1 MKIKSLLLGMMTC
14 AALAACTN
22 EDLVENEGGNGVD
35 NSTAKAYIGIKLADP
50 TNGFSRAADGGYDD
64 GTSAEHNIQ
73 NIDFF
78 FYKNGEF
85 VTKGALA
92 TDEFDINGNPI
103 NGNGTNIEANVPAVV
118 VLQDTQGGEGVEYPD
133 QVLAFLNL
141 PASITTDLETRKV
154 DLETTLKTV
163 KSISDISEFA
173 TNDKFI
179 MTNSVYLNN
188 NGGVQNAVPVSSVNF
203 AQTAE
208 AAKNNPIT
216 IYVERVAA
224 KVKMEEKEGGADTP
238 DIGINYNNASGY
250 KLKLQIDSWG
260 INAVNKTSYLV
271 KQIDPS
277 WELGWNWNNSGD
289 FRSFWAK
296 DTNYGSANYPANRED
311 YTGKENNSPLEYRSW
326 NDVVAN
332 DKSTQ
337 YCLENTMDAA
347 TAANENAVTYMVIA
361 GHYQLVAPG
370 ASKGEDIDKNTKLY
384 KYIDKFYLEE
394 DLLKMIAE
402 QASLYTFENN
412 TWTKL
417 DASNYQIV
425 RASLYDGK
433 AQLKAA
439 SGDFYTAKDENSK
452 VSVEEANARLKEN
465 LGTFTAFAGGKTF
478 FYTPIKHLNANKEQD
493 GHIGIVR
500 NHTYALTLNSIT
512 KLGHGVFNPD
522 EEIIITPKE
531 KEFYVAATLNILSWK
546 VVNHDVDL

>member
-1 MKIKSLLLGMMTC
+1 MKIKSLLFGMMTC
-14 AALAACTN
+14 VALAACTN

-35 NSTAKAYIGIKLADP
+35 NSTAKAYIGIKIADP
-50 TNGFSRAADGGYDD
+50 TNGFSRAADGGYDN
-64 GTSAEHNIQ
+64 GTSAEYNIQ
-73 NIDFF
+73 NVDFL

-85 VTKGALA
+85 VAKGALA
-92 TDEFDINGNPI
+92 TGEFDINGNPI
-103 NGNGTNIEANVPAVV
+103 NGTNIEANVPAVV
-118 VLQDTQGGEGVEYPD
+118 VLQGKQGGEGVEYPD

-141 PASITTDLETRKV
+141 PASITDQLATKNVKLKQALET
-154 DLETTLKTV
+154 L
-163 KSISDISEFA
+163 KSISDISDFA

-188 NGGVQNAVPVSSVNF
+188 DEVQNAVPVSSVNF

-224 KVKMEEKEGGADTP
+224 KVKMAEKENGATTP
-238 DIGINYNNASGY
+238 DIDINYNNASGY
-250 KLKLQIDSWG
+250 KLKLQIDGWG

-277 WELGWNWNNSGD
+277 WEFTGWDWNNSGD

-296 DTNYGSANYPANRED
+296 DANYGSTNYPAEWGD
-311 YTGKENNSPLEYRSW
+311 YTGKENDSPLEYRSW
-326 NDVVAN
+326 NDVAAN
-332 DKSTQ
+332 KDATQ

-347 TAANENAVTYMVIA
+347 TATNINATTYMVIA

-370 ASKGEDIDKNTKLY
+370 ATEGEDIDETTKLY
-384 KYIDKFYLEE
+384 KYIDNFYLEK
-394 DLLKMIAE
+394 DLLEMIAE
-402 QASLYTFENN
+402 QAGLYTFENN

-417 DASNYQIV
+417 DASNYKIV

-433 AQLKAA
+433 AQLTAA
-439 SGDFYTAKDENSK
+439 SGDFYTAKNEDSK
-452 VSVEEANARLKEN
+452 VSVAEANAKLEN

-478 FYTPIKHLNANKEQD
+478 FYTPIEHLNTNEEQD
-493 GHIGIVR
+493 GRIGIVR
-500 NHTYALTLNSIT
+500 NHTYALTLNSI
-512 KLGHGVFNPD
+512 KNLGNGVFNPD
-522 EEIIITPKE
+522 EEIIITDKE

-546 VVNHDVDL
+546 VVNQDVDL

>member
-14 AALAACTN
+14 VALAACTN
-22 EDLVENEGGNGVD
+22 ADLVENEGGNGVD

-50 TNGFSRAADGGYDD
+50 TNGFSRATDGGYDN
-64 GTSAEHNIQ
+64 GTSEEHNIQ
-73 NIDFF
+73 NVDFL
-78 FYKNGEF
+78 FYKNGKY
-85 VTKGALA
+85 VTKGTLA
-92 TDEFDINGNPI
+92 TGEFDINGNPI
-103 NGNGTNIEANVPAVV
+103 NGTNIEANVPAVV
-118 VLQDTQGGEGVEYPD
+118 VLQGTQGGEDVEYPD

-141 PASITTDLETRKV
+141 PASITTELENNKV
-154 DLETTLKTV
+154 DLENTLKIV
-163 KSISDISEFA
+163 KSISEISDFA
-173 TNDKFI
+173 ADDKFI

-188 NGGVQNAVPVSSVNF
+188 NEVQNAVPVSSVNF

-224 KVKMEEKEGGADTP
+224 KVKMAEKEGGADTP
-238 DIGINYNNASGY
+238 DIGINYNKESGY
-250 KLKLQIDSWG
+250 KLRLQIDGWG

-271 KQIDPS
+271 KQIDSS
-277 WELGWNWNNSGD
+277 WELTGWNWNNSGD

-296 DTNYGSANYPANRED
+296 DTNYGNANYPAKWED
-311 YTGKENNSPLEYRSW
+311 YTGKENGSPLEYRSW

-332 DKSTQ
+332 NQNTQ

-347 TAANENAVTYMVIA
+347 TAANKNAVTYMVIA

-370 ASKGEDIDKNTKLY
+370 ATEGKDIDENTKLY

-394 DLLKMIAE
+394 DLLEMIAE
-402 QASLYTFENN
+402 QASLYTLEAGN
-412 TWTKL
+412 WTKL

-433 AQLKAA
+433 AQLTAA
-439 SGDFYTAKDENSK
+439 SGDFYTAKNENSK
-452 VSVEEANARLKEN
+452 VSVAEANTRLEEN

-478 FYTPIKHLNANKEQD
+478 FDTPIEHLNTNAEQD

-500 NHTYALTLNSIT
+500 NHTYALTLKSIK

-522 EEIIITPKE
+522 EDIIITPKE

-546 VVNHDVDL
+546 VVNQDVDL

>member
-14 AALAACTN
+14 VALAACTN
-22 EDLVENEGGNGVD
+22 ADLVENEGGNGVD

-50 TNGFSRAADGGYDD
+50 TNGFSRATDGGYDN
-64 GTSAEHNIQ
+64 GTSEEHNIQ
-73 NIDFF
+73 NVDFL
-78 FYKNGEF
+78 FYKNGKY
-85 VTKGALA
+85 VTKGTLA
-92 TDEFDINGNPI
+92 TGEFDINGNPI
-103 NGNGTNIEANVPAVV
+103 NGTNIEANVPAVV
-118 VLQDTQGGEGVEYPD
+118 VLQGTQGGEDVEYPD

-141 PASITTDLETRKV
+141 PASITTELENNKV
-154 DLETTLKTV
+154 DLENTLKIV
-163 KSISDISEFA
+163 KSISEISDFA
-173 TNDKFI
+173 ADDKFI

-188 NGGVQNAVPVSSVNF
+188 NEVQNAVPVSSVNF

-224 KVKMEEKEGGADTP
+224 KVKMAEKEGGADTP
-238 DIGINYNNASGY
+238 DIGINYNKESGY
-250 KLKLQIDSWG
+250 KLRLQIDGWG

-277 WELGWNWNNSGD
+277 WELTGWNWNNSGD

-296 DTNYGSANYPANRED
+296 DTNYGNANYPAKWED
-311 YTGKENNSPLEYRSW
+311 YIGKENDSPLEYRSW

-332 DKSTQ
+332 NKNTQ

-347 TAANENAVTYMVIA
+347 TAANKNAVTYMVIA

-370 ASKGEDIDKNTKLY
+370 ATEGKDIDENTKLY

-394 DLLKMIAE
+394 DLLEMIAE
-402 QASLYTFENN
+402 QASLYTLEAGN
-412 TWTKL
+412 WTKL

-433 AQLKAA
+433 AQLTAA
-439 SGDFYTAKDENSK
+439 SGDFYTAKDENNK
-452 VSVEEANARLKEN
+452 VSVTEANARLEN

-478 FYTPIKHLNANKEQD
+478 FYTPIEHLNTSAEQD

-500 NHTYALTLNSIT
+500 NHTYALTLKSIT

-522 EEIIITPKE
+522 EDIIITPKE

-546 VVNHDVDL
+546 VVNQNVDL

>member
-50 TNGFSRAADGGYDD
+50 TNGFSRATDGGYDD
-64 GTSAEHNIQ
+64 GTSEEHYIQ
-73 NIDFF
+73 NIDFL

-85 VTKGALA
+85 VAKGALA
-92 TDEFDINGNPI
+92 TGEFDINGNPI
-103 NGNGTNIEANVPAVV
+103 NGTNIEANVPAVV
-118 VLQDTQGGEGVEYPD
+118 VLQGKQGGEGVEYPD

-141 PASITTDLETRKV
+141 PASITAQLATKEVKLQQALE
-154 DLETTLKTV
+154 TV
-163 KSISDISEFA
+163 KSISDIPDFA
-173 TNDKFI
+173 TNNQFI

-188 NGGVQNAVPVSSVNF
+188 DNEVQNAVPVSSVNF

-224 KVKMEEKEGGADTP
+224 KVKMAQKEGGADTP
-238 DIGINYNNASGY
+238 DIGINYNKESGY
-250 KLKLQIDSWG
+250 KLKLQIDGWG

-296 DTNYGSANYPANRED
+296 DDNYGSANYPANWKD
-311 YTGKENNSPLEYRSW
+311 YTGKKNDSPLEYRSW
-326 NDVVAN
+326 NNVAGN
-332 DKSTQ
+332 KTATQ

-347 TAANENAVTYMVIA
+347 TAKNINATTYMVIA

-370 ASKGEDIDKNTKLY
+370 ASEGKDIDESTKLY

-402 QASLYTFENN
+402 QASLYTLEGGN
-412 TWTKL
+412 WTKL
-417 DASNYQIV
+417 DVSNYQIV

-433 AQLKAA
+433 AQLKAT

>member
-14 AALAACTN
+14 VALAACTN
-22 EDLVENEGGNGVD
+22 ADLVENEGGNGVD

-50 TNGFSRAADGGYDD
+50 TNGFSRATDGGYDN
-64 GTSAEHNIQ
+64 GTSEEHNIQ
-73 NIDFF
+73 NVDFL
-78 FYKNGEF
+78 FYKNGKY
-85 VTKGALA
+85 VTKGTLA
-92 TDEFDINGNPI
+92 TGEFDINGNPI
-103 NGNGTNIEANVPAVV
+103 NGTNIEANVPAVV
-118 VLQDTQGGEGVEYPD
+118 VLQGTQGGEDVEYPD

-141 PASITTDLETRKV
+141 PASITTELENNKV
-154 DLETTLKTV
+154 DLENTLKIV
-163 KSISDISEFA
+163 KSISEISDFA
-173 TNDKFI
+173 ADDKFI

-188 NGGVQNAVPVSSVNF
+188 NEVQNAVPVSSVNF

-224 KVKMEEKEGGADTP
+224 KVKMAQKEGGADTP
-238 DIGINYNNASGY
+238 DIGINYNKESGY
-250 KLKLQIDSWG
+250 KLRLQIDGWG

-271 KQIDPS
+271 KQIDSS
-277 WELGWNWNNSGD
+277 WELTGWNWNNSGD

-296 DTNYGSANYPANRED
+296 DTNYGNANYPAKWED

-332 DKSTQ
+332 NKNTQ

-347 TAANENAVTYMVIA
+347 TAANKNAVTYMVIA

-370 ASKGEDIDKNTKLY
+370 ATEGKDIDENTKLY

-394 DLLKMIAE
+394 DLLEMIAE
-402 QASLYTFENN
+402 QASLYTLEAGN
-412 TWTKL
+412 WTKL

-433 AQLKAA
+433 AQLTAA
-439 SGDFYTAKDENSK
+439 SGDFYTAKDENNK
-452 VSVEEANARLKEN
+452 VSVTEANARLEN

-478 FYTPIKHLNANKEQD
+478 FYTPIEHLNTSAEQD

-500 NHTYALTLNSIT
+500 NHTYALTLKSIT

-522 EEIIITPKE
+522 EDIIITPKE

-546 VVNHDVDL
+546 VVNQDVDL

>member
-14 AALAACTN
+14 VALAACTN
-22 EDLVENEGGNGVD
+22 ADLVENEGGNEVD

-50 TNGFSRAADGGYDD
+50 TNGFSRATDGGYDN
-64 GTSAEHNIQ
+64 GTSEEHNIQ
-73 NIDFF
+73 NVDFL
-78 FYKNGEF
+78 FYKNGEY
-85 VTKGALA
+85 VTKGTLA
-92 TDEFDINGNPI
+92 TGEFDINGNPI
-103 NGNGTNIEANVPAVV
+103 NGTNIEANVPAVV
-118 VLQDTQGGEGVEYPD
+118 VLQGTQGGEGVEYPD

-141 PASITTDLETRKV
+141 PASITTELENNKV
-154 DLETTLKTV
+154 DLENTLKIV
-163 KSISDISEFA
+163 KSISEISDFA
-173 TNDKFI
+173 ADDKFI

-188 NGGVQNAVPVSSVNF
+188 NEVQNAVPVSSVNF

-224 KVKMEEKEGGADTP
+224 KVKMAQKEGGADTP
-238 DIGINYNNASGY
+238 DIGINYNKESGY
-250 KLKLQIDSWG
+250 KLRLQIDGWG

-277 WELGWNWNNSGD
+277 WELTGWNWNNSGD

-296 DTNYGSANYPANRED
+296 DDNYGSANYPANWED
-311 YTGKENNSPLEYRSW
+311 YIGKENDSPLEYRSW

-332 DKSTQ
+332 NQNTQ

-370 ASKGEDIDKNTKLY
+370 ATEGKDIDENTKLY

-394 DLLKMIAE
+394 DLLEMIAK
-402 QASLYTFENN
+402 QASLYTLEAGN
-412 TWTKL
+412 WTKL

-433 AQLKAA
+433 AQLTAA
-439 SGDFYTAKDENSK
+439 SGDFYTAKDENNK
-452 VSVEEANARLKEN
+452 VSVTEANARLEN

-478 FYTPIKHLNANKEQD
+478 FYTPIEHLNTSAEQD

-500 NHTYALTLNSIT
+500 NHTYALTLKSIT

-522 EEIIITPKE
+522 EDIIITPKE

-546 VVNHDVDL
+546 VVNQDVDL

>member
-1 MKIKSLLLGMMTC
+1 MKIKSLLFGMMTC
-14 AALAACTN
+14 VALAACTN

-35 NSTAKAYIGIKLADP
+35 NSTAKAYIGIKIADP
-50 TNGFSRAADGGYDD
+50 TNGFSRAADGGYDN

-73 NIDFF
+73 NVDFL

-85 VTKGALA
+85 VAKGALA
-92 TDEFDINGNPI
+92 TGEFDIKGNPI
-103 NGNGTNIEANVPAVV
+103 NGTNIEANVPAVV
-118 VLQDTQGGEGVEYPD
+118 VLQGKQGGEGVEYPD

-141 PASITTDLETRKV
+141 PASITAQLATKNVKLKQALE
-154 DLETTLKTV
+154 TV
-163 KSISDISEFA
+163 KSISDISDFA
-173 TNDKFI
+173 TDNKFI

-188 NGGVQNAVPVSSVNF
+188 NEVQNAVPVSSVNF

-208 AAKNNPIT
+208 VAKNNPIT

-224 KVKMEEKEGGADTP
+224 KVKMAEKENGATTP
-238 DIGINYNNASGY
+238 DIDINYNNTSGY
-250 KLKLQIDSWG
+250 KLRLKIDGWG

-271 KQIDPS
+271 KQIDSS
-277 WELGWNWNNSGD
+277 WNFSGWSWNNSGN

-296 DTNYGSANYPANRED
+296 DANYGSENYPAEWGD
-311 YTGKENNSPLEYRSW
+311 YTGKEDNSPLEYRSW
-326 NDVVAN
+326 NEVVAN
-332 DKSTQ
+332 NKNTQ

-347 TAANENAVTYMVIA
+347 TAANKNAVTYMVIA
-361 GHYQLVAPG
+361 GHYQLVKPG
-370 ASKGEDIDKNTKLY
+370 ATEGEDIDKTTKLY
-384 KYIDKFYLEE
+384 KYIDNFYLES
-394 DLLKMIAE
+394 DLLEMIAE

-412 TWTKL
+412 TWTKM

-433 AQLKAA
+433 AQLKAT

-452 VSVEEANARLKEN
+452 VNVAEANAKLEN

-478 FYTPIKHLNANKEQD
+478 FHTPIEHLNTNAEQD

-512 KLGHGVFNPD
+512 NLGNGVFNPD
-522 EEIIITPKE
+522 EEIIITEKE

-546 VVNHDVDL
+546 VVKQDVDL

>member
-1 MKIKSLLLGMMTC
+1 MKIKSLLFGMMTC
-14 AALAACTN
+14 VALAACTN

-35 NSTAKAYIGIKLADP
+35 NSAAKAYIGIKIADP
-50 TNGFSRAADGGYDD
+50 TNGFSRAADGGYDN

-73 NIDFF
+73 NVDFL

-85 VTKGALA
+85 VAKGALA
-92 TDEFDINGNPI
+92 TGEFDIKGNPI
-103 NGNGTNIEANVPAVV
+103 NGTNIEANVPAVV
-118 VLQDTQGGEGVEYPD
+118 VLQGKQGGEGVEYPD

-141 PASITTDLETRKV
+141 PAQITTELATNKVNLENT
-154 DLETTLKTV
+154 LETV
-163 KSISDISEFA
+163 KSISDISDFA
-173 TNDKFI
+173 TDNKFI

-188 NGGVQNAVPVSSVNF
+188 NEVQNAVPVSSVNF

-224 KVKMEEKEGGADTP
+224 KVKMAEKKNGATTP
-238 DIGINYNNASGY
+238 DIDINYNNASGY
-250 KLKLQIDSWG
+250 KLKLQIDGWG

-277 WELGWNWNNSGD
+277 WNFSGWSWNNSGD

-296 DTNYGSANYPANRED
+296 DANYGSANYPAEWGD
-311 YTGKENNSPLEYRSW
+311 YTDKEDNSPLEYRSW
-326 NDVVAN
+326 KDVVAN
-332 DKSTQ
+332 NKGTQ

-347 TAANENAVTYMVIA
+347 TAANKNAVTYMVIA

-370 ASKGEDIDKNTKLY
+370 ATEGEDIDENTKLY
-384 KYIDKFYLEE
+384 KYIDNFYLEE
-394 DLLKMIAE
+394 DLLRMIAE
-402 QASLYTFENN
+402 QAGLYTLENG

-433 AQLKAA
+433 AQLTAA
-439 SGDFYTAKDENSK
+439 SGDFYTAKNEDSK
-452 VSVEEANARLKEN
+452 VSVAEANAKLEN

-478 FYTPIKHLNANKEQD
+478 FYTPIEHLNTNEEQD

-500 NHTYALTLNSIT
+500 NHTYALTLNSI
-512 KLGHGVFNPD
+512 KNLGNGVFNPD
-522 EEIIITPKE
+522 EEIIITDKE

-546 VVNHDVDL
+546 VVEQGVDL

>member
-1 MKIKSLLLGMMTC
+1 MNIKSLLLGMMTC
-14 AALAACTN
+14 VALAACTN
-22 EDLVENEGGNGVD
+22 ADLVENEGGNGVD

-50 TNGFSRAADGGYDD
+50 TNGFSRATDGGYDN

-73 NIDFF
+73 NVDFF
-78 FYKNGEF
+78 FYKNGGF
-85 VTKGALA
+85 VAKGALA
-92 TDEFDINGNPI
+92 TGEFGINENP
-103 NGNGTNIEANVPAVV
+103 NGTNIEANVPAVV
-118 VLQDTQGGEGVEYPD
+118 VLQGTQGGKGMEYPD

-141 PASITTDLETRKV
+141 PASITAQLATKEVNLQQALE
-154 DLETTLKTV
+154 TV
-163 KSISDISEFA
+163 KSISDISDFA
-173 TNDKFI
+173 TANKFI

-188 NGGVQNAVPVSSVNF
+188 NEVQNAVPVSSVNF

-224 KVKMEEKEGGADTP
+224 KVKMAEKENGATTP
-238 DIGINYNNASGY
+238 DIDINYNNASGY
-250 KLKLQIDSWG
+250 KLKLQIDGWG

-271 KQIDPS
+271 KQIDSS
-277 WELGWNWNNSGD
+277 WNFSGWSWNNSGD

-296 DTNYGSANYPANRED
+296 DANYGSANYPAEWED
-311 YTGKENNSPLEYRSW
+311 YTGQENNSPLEYRSW

-332 DKSTQ
+332 NKGTQ

-347 TAANENAVTYMVIA
+347 TAANKNAVTYMVIA
-361 GHYQLVAPG
+361 GHYQLVKPG
-370 ASKGEDIDKNTKLY
+370 ATEGENIDENTKLY

-394 DLLKMIAE
+394 DLLKRIAE
-402 QASLYTFENN
+402 QASLYTLEAGN
-412 TWTKL
+412 WTKL

-433 AQLKAA
+433 AKLIAT
-439 SGDFYTAKDENSK
+439 SGDFYTAKDENNK
-452 VSVEEANARLKEN
+452 VSVTEANARLEN

-478 FYTPIKHLNANKEQD
+478 FYTPIEHLNTNAEQD

-522 EEIIITPKE
+522 EDIIITEKE

-546 VVNHDVDL
+546 VVNQDVDL